1 MRYTIERFA
10 GLQQQVDEHL
20 LPASATP
27 DAVNMNAEEQDLQVA
42 AGYAPYTTA
51 ALAGGIETL
60 AAYYRRNEGAD
71 DTRLLAANS
80 TGLYEWKNGAWSK
93 VCDVASGRVSLI
105 NYQHDGADVLLIADG
120 SGRVREYNGTAVTTL
135 TTSPENLSLLTL
147 HYERIWGSGVSSN
160 PDAVFYSRAFSP
172 DDWSGDTENPES
184 GGGEIQLP
192 TFNGGRVL
200 ALENLFD
207 DVLVFKERDIYRIV
221 GTYPG
226 NYEVVRVHGVVGPL
240 ARDTIVSSGNMVY
253 YLSGEGLCGY
263 NGVSA
268 TPFSSQPAKRFLE
281 RINRQAADKACAAV
295 WKNRL
300 YLAAPVDGAAANNAV
315 LEMDLASGRLMERS
329 GIAAQSFLVLGE
341 KLLFAG
347 GDGVVY
353 QYDSGTTYNGAAITA
368 YWRTPWTDMGSQAVE
383 KYLDSLYLIGSG
395 TLEAV
400 IETDRHKKVY
410 SLALGT
416 QEKPARVKLLGHGRR
431 FRLTL
436 RNVAGSSFHLRDGL
450 QITMDDA

>member
-147 HYERIWGSGVSSN
+147 HYERIWGSGVSGN

-184 GGGEIQLP
+184 GGGEI
-192 TFNGGRVL
+192 
-200 ALENLFD
+200 
-207 DVLVFKERDIYRIV
+207 
-221 GTYPG
+221 
-226 NYEVVRVHGVVGPL
+226 
-240 ARDTIVSSGNMVY
+240 
-253 YLSGEGLCGY
+253 
-263 NGVSA
+263 
-268 TPFSSQPAKRFLE
+268 
-281 RINRQAADKACAAV
+281 
-295 WKNRL
+295 
-300 YLAAPVDGAAANNAV
+300 
-315 LEMDLASGRLMERS
+315 
-329 GIAAQSFLVLGE
+329 
-341 KLLFAG
+341 
-347 GDGVVY
+347 
-353 QYDSGTTYNGAAITA
+353 
-368 YWRTPWTDMGSQAVE
+368 
-383 KYLDSLYLIGSG
+383 
-395 TLEAV
+395 
-400 IETDRHKKVY
+400 
-410 SLALGT
+410 
-416 QEKPARVKLLGHGRR
+416 
-431 FRLTL
+431 
-436 RNVAGSSFHLRDGL
+436 
-450 QITMDDA
+450 

>member
-1 MRYTIERFA
+1 MKYVIERFA
-10 GLQQQVDEHL
+10 GLQQQADEHL

-27 DAVNMNAEEQDLQVA
+27 DAVNMSAEEQDLKVA
-42 AGYAPYTTA
+42 AGYAPYASA
-51 ALAGGIETL
+51 ALSGGIDTL
-60 AAYYRRNEGAD
+60 AAYYRRSGGTD

-80 TGLYEWKNGAWSK
+80 GGLYEWRSGEWAR
-93 VCDVASGRVSLI
+93 VCDVAGGRISTV
-105 NYQHDGADVLLIADG
+105 NYQHDGRDVLLIADG
-120 SGRVREYNGTAVTTL
+120 SGSVREYDGTAVTTL
-135 TTSPENLSLLTL
+135 SGSPEDLSLLTL
-147 HYERIWGSGVSSN
+147 HYERIWGSGAAGN

-200 ALENLFD
+200 AIENLFD

-226 NYEVVRVHGVVGPL
+226 DYEVVRVHGVTGPL
-240 ARDTIVSSGNMVY
+240 ARNSIVSSGNMVY
-253 YLSGEGLCGY
+253 YLSAGGLCGY

-268 TPFSSQPAKRFLE
+268 TPFSSQPAKGFLK
-281 RINRQAADKACAAV
+281 RINRQAADRACAAV
-295 WKNRL
+295 FQNRL
-300 YLAAPVDGAAANNAV
+300 FLAAPLDGAAENNAV
-315 LEMDLASGRLMERS
+315 LEMDLGSGRMMVRS
-329 GIAAQSFLVLGE
+329 GIEASAFLVLGE

-347 GDGVVY
+347 SDGIVY
-353 QYDSGTTYNGAAITA
+353 EYGCGADYNGTAISA
-368 YWRTPWTDMGSQAVE
+368 YWRTPWTDMGNQTVE

-400 IETDRHKKVY
+400 LETDRHRQVCR
-410 SLALGT
+410 LNLGA
-416 QEKPARVKLLGHGRR
+416 QERPARIKLQGHGRR

-436 RNVAGSSFHLRDGL
+436 RNVDGSAFHLRDGL
-450 QITMDDA
+450 QITMDDP